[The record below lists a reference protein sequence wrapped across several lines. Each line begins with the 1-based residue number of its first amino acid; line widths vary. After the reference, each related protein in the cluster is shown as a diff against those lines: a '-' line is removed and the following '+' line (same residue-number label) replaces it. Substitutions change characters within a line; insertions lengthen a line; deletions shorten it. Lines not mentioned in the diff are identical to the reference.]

1 MRKVMVISHINVK
14 VMVKD
19 NNKMKV
25 KVMDEVKV
33 QDKVEIQFKEALKK
47 ALLRAYYGELKKTWH
62 VDYRWRG

>member
-1 MRKVMVISHINVK
+1 MLKVMVMGNINVKVK

-33 QDKVEIQFKEALKK
+33 HD
-47 ALLRAYYGELKKTWH
+47 
-62 VDYRWRG
+62 